1 MIGAGAPRRAR
12 ALPAR
17 RATWLSVALLP
28 LVGCGPAAP
37 LAQLDAK
44 APAAVEAKGAIE
56 RYTLGPAD
64 LSVEADVSAGS
75 AYTLRLTDVTGE
87 LTLDP
92 ETPEA
97 SAVSVHIR
105 TAAVETTIGLVG
117 DVAKSEFLH
126 VAEYPDAAFVS
137 RAFRPRG
144 SPGQYTLYGDLTLH
158 GTTHS
163 LAVPATLTVE
173 RCRALAEVAF
183 TVDRRQFGVVSA
195 GGVDSVVSDIV
206 EVRIRAE
213 AKRKGC

>member
-1 MIGAGAPRRAR
+1 MRAAGSA
-12 ALPAR
+12 
-17 RATWLSVALLP
+17 SALL
-28 LVGCGPAAP
+28 LFALLGCGPAAP

-44 APAAVEAKGAIE
+44 APVAAEAKGESE
-56 RYTLGPAD
+56 RYALGPEE

-75 AYTLRLTDVTGE
+75 AYTLRLTDVSGV
-87 LTLDP
+87 LTLVPDA
-92 ETPEA
+92 PEA
-97 SAVSVHIR
+97 SAVEVHIR

-126 VAEYPDAAFVS
+126 VAEYPDASFVS
-137 RAFRPRG
+137 RAFRRREV
-144 SPGQYTLYGDLTLH
+144 PGTFTLYGDLTLH

-173 RCRALAEVAF
+173 RCRARADVAF
-183 TVDRRQFGVVSA
+183 TVDRRQFGVVSN
-195 GGVDSVVSDIV
+195 GSVDSVVSDIV